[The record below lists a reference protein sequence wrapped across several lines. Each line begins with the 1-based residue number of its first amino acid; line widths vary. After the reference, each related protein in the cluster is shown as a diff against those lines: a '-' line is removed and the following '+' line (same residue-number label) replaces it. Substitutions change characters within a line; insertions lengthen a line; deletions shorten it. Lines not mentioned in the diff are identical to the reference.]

1 MPFYTLPSLHDF
13 LLVLFPF
20 PLPPAPCSPAAFIII
35 SQLDPPNVNGSA
47 ILDDGKTAAEA
58 TAAAFDGL
66 WNDVLNGGLYKAI
79 VSIAVFFALVALCA
93 WLITWYKALIEGDEP
108 RAFGELIWVI
118 IVIFLLSGEGA
129 PLRNVTL
136 GMRQVVNKTNNTL
149 LDNASQNIKLQ
160 EAFQQVVTRGA
171 AMDNAQAIIS
181 QCASISDPTS
191 KDACMTDAITKAKQM
206 GSSSGNDQSWF
217 DNFFQK
223 FSIDSLVQ
231 NTIMLAI
238 RGWLMAI
245 GAGFQ
250 WCIEISLLLT
260 SLLGPIA
267 VGLTLLPVGQKAI
280 FAWAIGFYTVAFTKL
295 SYNIICGL
303 VATIVLN
310 SGSDDSLLFAFITG
324 ILAPILSMA
333 IAAGGGMAI
342 FNSLT
347 SLAAMAARGAAA
359 AASGGISVIVEK
371 AIKD

>member
-1 MPFYTLPSLHDF
+1 MKIPE
-13 LLVLFPF
+13 VL
-20 PLPPAPCSPAAFIII
+20 I

-47 ILDDGKTAAEA
+47 ILDDGKRAAEA

-79 VSIAVFFALVALCA
+79 VSIAIFFALVALCA
-93 WLITWYKALIEGDEP
+93 WLITWYKALVEGDEP

-118 IVIFLLSGEGA
+118 IVIFLLSGEGT

-136 GMRQVVNKTNNTL
+136 GMRQVVNKTNNAL
-149 LDNASQNIKLQ
+149 LDNAIQNIKLQ

-171 AMDNAQAIIS
+171 ASDNAQAIIS
-181 QCASISDPTS
+181 QCASISDSAS
-191 KDACMTDAITKAKQM
+191 KDACMTDAIAKAKQM
-206 GSSSGNDQSWF
+206 GSRGNDQNWF

-223 FSIDSLVQ
+223 FSVESLVQ

-280 FAWAIGFYTVAFTKL
+280 FAWGLGFYTVAFTKL